1 MNSNRKW
8 SELINAQPM
17 FDVLTLANKRE
28 KLGHYVAR
36 MEIGD
41 TPGFQNDA
49 VNKLLLKSS
58 QQHHRYSPSKGE
70 PFLIDVLFETQWKQ
84 FAKTDY
90 DISIA
95 PANFLIMAALA
106 AVTSPG
112 DTVLIPDPG
121 FPTYKLACDFLGLR
135 TFSYSLYPNNSN
147 VFPSINYLDNDIKNQ
162 PKVIIINN
170 PSNPLGIAYDGAQ
183 ILNAVKSLID
193 NGVQMILDETYI
205 NLVYDSTLALIP
217 SVDAIRIRTFS
228 KEHCAPGLRIGYA
241 LANQKYSKTIADFIS
256 LTISCAPKFIQI
268 AIANYLSTDESSI
281 FRESVVTE
289 MKRRHELLLNLMP
302 NDAMLVKPNSAFY
315 AMIETGNGKES
326 FNFFLER
333 NVATCP
339 GSKFGS
345 AASTALRISIAG
357 NSDNLTRDFEMLYN
371 AYTEWSNK

>member
-1 MNSNRKW
+1 
-8 SELINAQPM
+8 
-17 FDVLTLANKRE
+17 
-28 KLGHYVAR
+28 LGHYVAR

-41 TPGFQNDA
+41 TPGFQNNA

-58 QQHHRYSPSKGE
+58 QQQHRYSPSKGE

-84 FAKTDY
+84 FAKTDF

-135 TFSYSLYPNNSN
+135 TLSYSLYPNNSN

-170 PSNPLGIAYDGAQ
+170 PSNPLGITYDGAQ
-183 ILNAVKSLID
+183 ILSAVKSLID

-268 AIANYLSTDESSI
+268 AVANYLSTDESSI

-315 AMIETGNGKES
+315 AMIETGNGEES

-371 AYTEWSNK
+371 AYTEWRNK

>member
-1 MNSNRKW
+1 
-8 SELINAQPM
+8 
-17 FDVLTLANKRE
+17 
-28 KLGHYVAR
+28 
-36 MEIGD
+36 
-41 TPGFQNDA
+41 
-49 VNKLLLKSS
+49 
-58 QQHHRYSPSKGE
+58 
-70 PFLIDVLFETQWKQ
+70 LFETQWKQ

-135 TFSYSLYPNNSN
+135 TLSYSLYPNNSN

-170 PSNPLGIAYDGAQ
+170 PSNPLGIAYDGVQ
-183 ILNAVKSLID
+183 ILSAVKSLID

-268 AIANYLSTDESSI
+268 AVANYLSTDESSI

-315 AMIETGNGKES
+315 TMIETGNGEDS

-333 NVATCP
+333 SVATCP

-371 AYTEWSNK
+371 AYTEWRNK